1 MKYIFTSCFIFA
13 ILLMPY
19 ISQAQS
25 INIACVDLNKVVFES
40 DEGREIH
47 KIMAAEQERMKKDID
62 AKQDELQKLK
72 DAIEKQG
79 GTITREALAE
89 KERQYQSKLTDYQR
103 LTDDYQSEL
112 QQKNDEYVQKVL
124 KELEGIVK
132 AIGEKEKY
140 SVILQEN
147 QGGILFSAPSVDIT
161 DKVIAAF
168 NEAAKNKTP
177 APSATKK

>member
-1 MKYIFTSCFIFA
+1 
-13 ILLMPY
+13 
-19 ISQAQS
+19 
-25 INIACVDLNKVVFES
+25 
-40 DEGREIH
+40 
-47 KIMAAEQERMKKDID
+47 MAAEQERMKKDID

-79 GTITREALAE
+79 GTIIREALAE
-89 KERQYQSKLTDYQR
+89 KERQYHSKLTDYQR

-147 QGGILFSAPSVDIT
+147 QGGILFSASSVDIT
-161 DKVIAAF
+161 DKVITAF
-168 NEAAKNKTP
+168 NDAAKNKTP

>member
-1 MKYIFTSCFIFA
+1 MKYIFTFCFIIA
-13 ILLMPY
+13 ILSMPY

-25 INIACVDLNKVVFES
+25 MNIACVDLNKVVFES

-79 GTITREALAE
+79 GTITQEALAE

-112 QQKNDEYVQKVL
+112 QQKNDE
-124 KELEGIVK
+124 
-132 AIGEKEKY
+132 
-140 SVILQEN
+140 
-147 QGGILFSAPSVDIT
+147 
-161 DKVIAAF
+161 
-168 NEAAKNKTP
+168 
-177 APSATKK
+177 